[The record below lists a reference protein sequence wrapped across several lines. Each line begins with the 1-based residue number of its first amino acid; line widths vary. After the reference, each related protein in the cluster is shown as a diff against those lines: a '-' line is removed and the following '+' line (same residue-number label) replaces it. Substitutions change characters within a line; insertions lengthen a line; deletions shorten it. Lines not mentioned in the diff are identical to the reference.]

1 MMSRSNGLILGA
13 AIVVAAVGGWL
24 QHASQHA
31 RAPAGVHVAEKGD
44 MVPDL
49 ALAALDGTQ
58 HHLFDYRGRRV
69 LLNFWASWCGP
80 CLKEMP
86 ALVQAQANVG
96 ERADKK
102 GPIIVGVAMD
112 DPAQVRAF
120 LATHP
125 VNYPI
130 LLGSLDSPSTSL
142 RLGNV
147 GEVLPYSVL
156 LDENGRVLFSRRG
169 MLDADD
175 LKAWATPAAP

>member
-1 MMSRSNGLILGA
+1 MMSRSNWIILGA
-13 AIVVAAVGGWL
+13 AVLAAAAGGWL
-24 QHASQHA
+24 QHASRSAHT
-31 RAPAGVHVAEKGD
+31 PAGVHVVEKGEIA
-44 MVPDL
+44 PDL
-49 ALAALDGTQ
+49 ALAGLDGRE
-58 HHLFDYRGRRV
+58 HRLSEYRGRRV

-96 ERADKK
+96 ERADKS
-102 GPIIVGVAMD
+102 GPIVVGIAMD

-120 LATHP
+120 LAAHP

-156 LDENGRVLFSRRG
+156 LDENGRVLFTRRG
-169 MLDADD
+169 LLDADD
-175 LKAWATPAAP
+175 LKTWALPTAP